1 MGRVDGKVAIVT
13 GAASGLGLASAQM
26 LIKEG
31 AKVLMTDIDSRPLET
46 EAHKLGDAAFA
57 ITHDVTDEQQWI
69 DVMGTCLEKFGR
81 LDCLVNSAGVGFMGD
96 VENIS
101 FADWKKVHA
110 INLDGTFLG
119 TKYAIKAIKQSDGGG
134 SIINLSSVSGLVG
147 GYNFAAYNSSKGG
160 VRLLTKSTAL
170 YCARMGYGIRCN
182 SVHPTFIDTPMVQAL
197 IDNAPDPEKAERGLV
212 RQIPLGR
219 LGKAEEVAMM
229 VVYLASDESA
239 FVTGSEMVIDG
250 GCTAQ

>member
-1 MGRVDGKVAIVT
+1 
-13 GAASGLGLASAQM
+13 
-26 LIKEG
+26 
-31 AKVLMTDIDSRPLET
+31 
-46 EAHKLGDAAFA
+46 
-57 ITHDVTDEQQWI
+57 
-69 DVMGTCLEKFGR
+69 
-81 LDCLVNSAGVGFMGD
+81 MGD